1 MTVEELEVLITAN
14 TNELRKEMANAN
26 KSISGLQ
33 KSVKKSTAGISS
45 AFGKLKTGIVALG
58 IGKVIKD
65 SIQSGMDAIESDSLF
80 KTVMGENEDAVRS
93 WSNEIANTLGLNAVA
108 MQKNIGTI
116 YNMTS
121 SMGVAEANALKLSKG
136 VSVLAEDMA
145 SFYNLDS
152 EEAFNKLR
160 AGLTGETEPLKSL
173 GILVDENT
181 IKQVAYSEGIA
192 EVGTE
197 LTQQQKVLARYTAI
211 LKQTSNAQGD
221 LARTINSPSNQL
233 RSLKQQVTN
242 LGISLSNFFMPIL
255 SAVLP
260 WLNAMA
266 RVATDALNALKPLAS
281 QLASFLGVSNTSASE
296 EAENISTSASNIS
309 SGLADATKN
318 AKKLKG
324 TLAGFDEMNV
334 LKEDTS
340 DSAGGG
346 GGSAETVGID
356 FELDDYDARLDLVK
370 SSTDAL
376 VEKIKSAFSSLG
388 KGIDFT
394 KLQTAFNGLKTAIEP
409 VAGAIWDGLKW
420 AYDNVLQPFMA
431 WTIGEVMPEFF
442 DILGGAL
449 AIVNQAIIDVQPMIM
464 WFWENILQPFG
475 NWTGGV
481 IVSVLSGIGDAL
493 KWISENKIAMTI
505 IEAVGLAIGIVA
517 GALVA
522 YNVAMAVCNTV
533 TGIFSGIMAVLTSP
547 ITLVVGAI
555 AAVIAIVML
564 CIEYWDEISAVA
576 VQCWEA
582 IKGAWNAVAEWFD
595 TYVIQP
601 VAGFFK
607 GLWDGIKGVWNA
619 VAKWFD
625 TYVIKPIVGFFT
637 GLWDG
642 LKNGAKGAWDGIC
655 SVFSAVGKFFSDVF
669 SKAWQAVVN
678 VFSPLGE
685 VFVKIKDGVVSVFK
699 TVVNGLITGINTV
712 IALPFKGLNGILDTI
727 QNIDIIGLKPFG
739 WLTWRS
745 PVPEIPKLAQG
756 GVVDRPTYAMIG
768 EAGKEAVMPLERNTG
783 WIDQLADKIGE
794 KLNGAGGGMNLTVK
808 LGEDTIFDKFIE
820 YTREKSFE
828 TNGEVV
834 FV

>member
-1 MTVEELEVLITAN
+1 LTVDELEVLITAN
-14 TNELRKEMANAN
+14 TNELRKEMDKAN

-33 KSVKKSTAGISS
+33 KSAQKGASS
-45 AFGKLKTGIVALG
+45 VSSVFKKLKTGIVALG

-65 SIQSGMDAIESDSLF
+65 SITSGMEAIESDSLF
-80 KTVMGENEDAVRS
+80 RTVMGDNEEAVRS
-93 WSNEIANTLGLNAVA
+93 WSDEVSKTLGLNAVA

-121 SMGVAEANALKLSKG
+121 SMGVAEDNALKMSKG
-136 VSVLAEDMA
+136 ISVLAEDMA

-152 EEAFNKLR
+152 AEAFNKLR
-160 AGLTGETEPLKSL
+160 AGITGETEPLKSL

-192 EVGTE
+192 KNGAE
-197 LTQQQKVLARYTAI
+197 LTQQQKVLARYVAI
-211 LKQTSNAQGD
+211 LKQTGNAQGD

-242 LGISLSNFFMPIL
+242 LGISLSKFFMPIV

-266 RVATDALNALKPLAS
+266 RVATDALNAISPLADK
-281 QLASFLGVSNTSASE
+281 LGNFLGISNTSASE
-296 EAENISTSASNIS
+296 EAENISNSASNIS
-309 SGLADATKN
+309 GGLADATKN

-324 TLAGFDEMNV
+324 SLAGFDEMNV
-334 LKEDTS
+334 LTENKD
-340 DSAGGG
+340 DSAGA
-346 GGSAETVGID
+346 GGSATVGVD
-356 FELDDYDARLDLVK
+356 FDLSEYDARLDLVE

-376 VEKIKSAFSSLG
+376 VDRIKGAFSSLG
-388 KGIDFT
+388 KGINFT
-394 KLQTAFNGLKTAIEP
+394 NLINAFTGLKTAIEP
-409 VAGAIWDGLKW
+409 IAGAIWEGLKW

-431 WTIGEVMPEFF
+431 WTIEGVMPAFF
-442 DILGGAL
+442 DLLSGAL

-464 WFWENILQPFG
+464 WFWDNILQPFA

-493 KWISENKIAMTI
+493 KWISENEIAMTI
-505 IEAVGLAIGIVA
+505 IESVGIAIGIVA
-517 GALVA
+517 GALVG

-555 AAVIAIVML
+555 AAVIAIITL
-564 CIEYWDEISAVA
+564 CVKHWDEISAVA

-582 IKGAWNAVAEWFD
+582 IKGAWEAVAEWFN

-601 VAGFFK
+601 VVGFFT
-607 GLWDGIKGVWNA
+607 GLWDGIKSVWNS
-619 VAKWFD
+619 VADWFN
-625 TYVIKPIVGFFT
+625 TNVIKPITNFFT

-642 LKNGAKGAWDGIC
+642 LKNGAKNAWDGIC
-655 SVFSAVGKFFSDVF
+655 SVFSTVAKFFSDIF
-669 SKAWQAVVN
+669 SKAWQGIVN

-685 VFVKIKDGVVSVFK
+685 VFVNIKDGIISVFK

-712 IALPFKGLNGILDTI
+712 IGLPFKGLNGILDTI
-727 QNIDIIGLKPFG
+727 QNINILGVMPFG
-739 WLTWRS
+739 WLTWRA
-745 PVPEIPKLAQG
+745 PVPEIPKLARG
-756 GVVDRPTYAMIG
+756 GIVDKPTYAMVG

-783 WIDQLADKIGE
+783 WIEQLADKIGE
-794 KLNGAGGGMNLTVK
+794 KLNGAGGGMNLVVK
-808 LGEDTIFDKFIE
+808 LGDEAIFDKFIE
-820 YTREKSFE
+820 YGKEKSFE

-834 FV
+834 FA